1 MIIDVRTKEEYDEG
15 HAEGAVNIPLG
26 DIMAG
31 NFGALTGVTKGESLQ
46 LYCRSGARSESAR
59 SLLQSAGFTN
69 VVNLGGLEDALRTLE
84 S

>member
-1 MIIDVRTKEEYDEG
+1 MIIDVRTAEEYADG

-31 NFGALTGVTKGESLQ
+31 NFGVLEGLEKATPLQ
-46 LYCRSGARSESAR
+46 LYCRSGARSECAQGLLSA
-59 SLLQSAGFTN
+59 AGFTN
-69 VVNLGGLEDALRTLE
+69 VVNLGGLEDAIRTLG

>member
-1 MIIDVRTKEEYDEG
+1 MIIDVRTKEEYAEG
-15 HAEGAVNIPLG
+15 HAEGAVNVPLG

-31 NFGALTGVTKGESLQ
+31 SLGALEGVARETPLQ

-59 SLLQSAGFTN
+59 GLLQSMGFTS
-69 VVNLGGLEDALRTLE
+69 VVNLGGLADALRALG

>member
-1 MIIDVRTKEEYDEG
+1 MIIDVRTKDEYEEG

-31 NFGALTGVTKGESLQ
+31 DLGVLAGVAKREPLQ
-46 LYCRSGARSESAR
+46 LYCRSGARSAAAQG
-59 SLLQSAGFTN
+59 LLTRAGFTS
-69 VVNLGGLEDALRTLE
+69 VENLGGLTDALRALG

>member
-1 MIIDVRTKEEYDEG
+1 MIIDVRTPEEYADE
-15 HAEGAVNIPLG
+15 HAEDAVNVPLG

-31 NFGALTGVTKGESLQ
+31 NLGALLNVEKSTPLQ

-59 SLLQSAGFTN
+59 GLLQSMGFTT
-69 VVNLGGLEDALRTLE
+69 VVNLGGLTDALRVLK